1 MHTHTHV
8 CTHTH
13 THKHTQTHTHTHA
26 NTHTHT
32 HTHTH
37 MHVCTHT
44 HTHTNT
50 HAHTHTQTHTH
61 THTRTNTHSGLR
73 QHCHMPGI
81 KVTQPFAN
89 YCKTSDPMWSGCSI
103 ATTNDLC
110 FCVVEQLKL
119 DFYSSTLKLW
129 FILVYTVLLLL
140 FLLFAQLLLYC
151 HVKPLCY
158 VFRKYT

>member
-1 MHTHTHV
+1 
-8 CTHTH
+8 
-13 THKHTQTHTHTHA
+13 
-26 NTHTHT
+26 
-32 HTHTH
+32 
-37 MHVCTHT
+37 
-44 HTHTNT
+44 
-50 HAHTHTQTHTH
+50 
-61 THTRTNTHSGLR
+61 
-73 QHCHMPGI
+73 MPGI

-110 FCVVEQLKL
+110 FCVVEQLML
-119 DFYSSTLKLW
+119 DFCSSTLKLW
-129 FILVYTVLLLL
+129 YILVYTVLLLL